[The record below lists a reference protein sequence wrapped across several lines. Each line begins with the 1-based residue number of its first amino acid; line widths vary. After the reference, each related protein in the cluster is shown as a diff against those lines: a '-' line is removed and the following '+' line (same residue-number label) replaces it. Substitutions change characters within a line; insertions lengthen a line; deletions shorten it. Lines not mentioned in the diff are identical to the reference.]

1 MWGAIGCS
9 ALCEKQLLAMPEL
22 AEVGEFFPNDACPD
36 AGKTDGKNIVKYG
49 TTSKGL
55 QRYRCKGCGKRCKD
69 AGVRPS
75 MGSVGNYYKNTMCE
89 SFFSTPEC
97 ELIERESYAT
107 RSEARLSVFDF
118 IEGFITHTGCTRPSA
133 TSHR

>member
-1 MWGAIGCS
+1 
-9 ALCEKQLLAMPEL
+9 MPEL

-55 QRYRCKGCGKRCKD
+55 QRYRCKGYGKRCKD

-75 MGSVGNYYKNTMCE
+75 MGLVGNNGIGWK
-89 SFFSTPEC
+89 
-97 ELIERESYAT
+97 L
-107 RSEARLSVFDF
+107 L
-118 IEGFITHTGCTRPSA
+118 
-133 TSHR
+133 